1 MIALDYGVWLITRAE
16 WGARAPRGV
25 TRLASS
31 AVTSHWG
38 GPGFPG
44 DDWPHESCYSKVR
57 GWQNFHM
64 DSNGWADLA
73 YNAVACQHRFVFEG
87 RGRGVRSAAN
97 GTTAGNGGAYAICY
111 LGGIGDPFDE
121 DAKAAMKAGG
131 NWLTFAGSN
140 RNGHRDW
147 KATAC
152 PGDEIYQ
159 WTAAGQPI
167 AFPPPVP
174 KDWFDMATQAD
185 LEDVVRRLGPWLGL
199 VDGDPS
205 GAHFI
210 FHGGTRT
217 WMGSQEAVLVQRDY
231 FRNLHTDGGR
241 PFTPTLLEARGFHLV
256 NRAELEAHLGHP
268 YEF

>member
-25 TRLASS
+25 TPLASS

-57 GWQNFHM
+57 GWQ
-64 DSNGWADLA
+64 
-73 YNAVACQHRFVFEG
+73 
-87 RGRGVRSAAN
+87 
-97 GTTAGNGGAYAICY
+97 
-111 LGGIGDPFDE
+111 
-121 DAKAAMKAGG
+121 
-131 NWLTFAGSN
+131 TFAGSN

-185 LEDVVRRLGPWLGL
+185 LEDVVRRLGPWLGQ